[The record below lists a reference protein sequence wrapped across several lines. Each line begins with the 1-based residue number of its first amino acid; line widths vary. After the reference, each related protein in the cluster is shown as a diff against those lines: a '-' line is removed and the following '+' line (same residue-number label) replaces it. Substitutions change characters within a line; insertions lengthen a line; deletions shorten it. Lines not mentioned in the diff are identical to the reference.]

1 MLILSLCLK
10 QHKQFLLHTE
20 YLKSPLVPHHC
31 PLTSTESRLSLHN
44 QMSPLMLDLGNGRR
58 DRGHEKPHPGRR
70 KIPESPSGRPLSC
83 SRLRMLVVV
92 PKSRVRPPSIVTL
105 SPSRGWW
112 PAGQLESSSHR
123 PHNWR
128 ASWRE
133 RDPEKFK
140 AHPFPAFK
148 KPLCSENSGGD
159 DRAAS
164 SVAMASPPPCSGQA
178 DCQRDPVLGKGIE
191 GYWHWRGSWPS
202 GMPVIILEFP
212 LVSFWSGK

>member
-20 YLKSPLVPHHC
+20 YLKSCPVPHHC
-31 PLTSTESRLSLHN
+31 PLTSTEMHN
-44 QMSPLMLDLGNGRR
+44 LMSPLMLDLGNGRR
-58 DRGHEKPHPGRR
+58 DEGHETPHPWRR
-70 KIPESPSGRPLSC
+70 KSPKSPSCRPLSS

-133 RDPEKFK
+133 KDPKKFK
-140 AHPFPAFK
+140 AHPLPPFK
-148 KPLCSENSGGD
+148 KPVCSENSGGD
-159 DRAAS
+159 DSAVS
-164 SVAMASPPPCSGQA
+164 SVALASPPPCSGQA
-178 DCQRDPVLGKGIE
+178 TA
-191 GYWHWRGSWPS
+191 RGT
-202 GMPVIILEFP
+202 LCRAKE
-212 LVSFWSGK
+212 